1 MNELDT
7 TIVLAI
13 AFTIF
18 LIINLFYALVVVKE
32 GSVAIIE
39 RFGAKE
45 KILYPGLG
53 LIVPFVDKV
62 AMRPSTKE
70 LLIQGTCD
78 NSMTKD
84 GASISIDFG
93 IIWRRE
99 YSQEALA
106 DYRSENITEQLDLVG
121 RSFLRTALGRMSVEE
136 VNNNRSVIQAEVKQ
150 DLQNEF
156 VNLGVVVVGVTL
168 SNPILPPQIKESME
182 LVLTADKMK
191 YAQEQQAN
199 ADLYTANRK
208 ADAIK
213 VTSEADS
220 FKLENYAK
228 IIVQYGHDATNYDL
242 AVNQVKAISEVGS
255 SNSTKSVIL
264 PTNVTES
271 LGVIETVMTYLKDHQ
286 STDKKPVEAEIKSND
301 TDNTSSGQQDE
312 TFEAKTSSTPLPD
325 DNPNLANDDG
335 PSQKG

>member
-1 MNELDT
+1 
-7 TIVLAI
+7 
-13 AFTIF
+13 
-18 LIINLFYALVVVKE
+18 
-32 GSVAIIE
+32 
-39 RFGAKE
+39 
-45 KILYPGLG
+45 
-53 LIVPFVDKV
+53 
-62 AMRPSTKE
+62 
-70 LLIQGTCD
+70 
-78 NSMTKD
+78 
-84 GASISIDFG
+84 
-93 IIWRRE
+93 
-99 YSQEALA
+99 
-106 DYRSENITEQLDLVG
+106 
-121 RSFLRTALGRMSVEE
+121 
-136 VNNNRSVIQAEVKQ
+136 
-150 DLQNEF
+150 
-156 VNLGVVVVGVTL
+156 
-168 SNPILPPQIKESME
+168 ME

>member
-13 AFTIF
+13 AFTVF
-18 LIINLFYALVVVKE
+18 LLINLFYALVVVKE

-78 NSMTKD
+78 NAMTKD
-84 GASISIDFG
+84 GAKIAIDYG
-93 IIWRRE
+93 LIWRRE

-106 DYRSENITEQLDLVG
+106 DYRSENITQQLDVVGGTLV
-121 RSFLRTALGRMSVEE
+121 RTALGKMSVEE
-136 VNNNRSVIQAEVKQ
+136 VNNSRDVIQSEVKQ
-150 DLQNEF
+150 VLQDKF
-156 VNLGVVVVGVTL
+156 VNLGVVVVDVTL
-168 SNPILPPQIKESME
+168 TNPVLPDNIRESME
-182 LVLTADKMK
+182 LVLTADKKK

-301 TDNTSSGQQDE
+301 TDNTSNGEQDE
-312 TFEAKTSSTPLPD
+312 TSEAKTFSTPLPD
-325 DNPNLANDDG
+325 ENPNLANDDD